1 MTSVSNVSIG
11 AKLAGAAAADA
22 RHGMNEAIA
31 RLSTGKRSM
40 YGGDAAAQAMADNIK
55 ARGMSF
61 AVAARNAEDGISVA
75 QTIES
80 TLMEVASLA
89 QRLREL
95 AIQADNAALQ
105 SASDVLALNAE
116 AVAVA
121 KAMALIV
128 ETTKFNG
135 KQLMDT
141 ADIDLAI
148 GVTDAGNFSTISSQL
163 VVDASAITAAA
174 GAETQA
180 DNILADVGE
189 ALGNTAAAMTVL
201 KARQAVAY
209 SASANML
216 AAASRLQDT
225 DFASSSANL
234 AKFSILN
241 QSAMAMVAQANQ
253 AQSAVLAV
261 LQ

>member
-1 MTSVSNVSIG
+1 MTSVSNISIG

-31 RLSTGKRSM
+31 RLSTGKRTM
-40 YGGDAAAQAMADNIK
+40 YGGDAAAQAMADSIK
-55 ARGMSF
+55 AKGMSF
-61 AVAARNAEDGISVA
+61 AVAARNAEDGLSVA

-80 TLMEVASLA
+80 SLMEIASLA
-89 QRLREL
+89 QRLREV
-95 AIQADNAALQ
+95 AIQADNASVQ
-105 SASDVLALNAE
+105 SASDITALDAE
-116 AVAVA
+116 AAA
-121 KAMALIV
+121 ITKAMALIV

-135 KQLMDT
+135 KSLMDT

-148 GVTDAGNFSTISSQL
+148 GVTDSGNFTTISSQL
-163 VVDASAITAAA
+163 VADVSGTTAAA
-174 GAETQA
+174 GSEAQA
-180 DNILADVGE
+180 DAVLADVGE
-189 ALGNTAAAMTVL
+189 GLGNVAAAMTVL

-209 SASANML
+209 SASANMM

-225 DFASSSANL
+225 DFAASSANL

-253 AQSAVLAV
+253 SQSSVLAV

>member
-1 MTSVSNVSIG
+1 
-11 AKLAGAAAADA
+11 
-22 RHGMNEAIA
+22 
-31 RLSTGKRSM
+31 M
-40 YGGDAAAQAMADNIK
+40 YGGDAAAQAMADSIK
-55 ARGMSF
+55 AKGMSF
-61 AVAARNAEDGISVA
+61 AVAARNAEDGLSVA

-89 QRLREL
+89 QRLREV
-95 AIQADNAALQ
+95 AIQADNASIQSTSDITAL
-105 SASDVLALNAE
+105 DAE
-116 AVAVA
+116 AAA
-121 KAMALIV
+121 ITKAIALIV

-135 KQLMDT
+135 KAIMDT
-141 ADIDLAI
+141 ADINLAI
-148 GVTDAGNFSTISSQL
+148 GVTDSGNFTTISSQL
-163 VVDASAITAAA
+163 VVDKSDTTAAA
-174 GAETQA
+174 GAEA
-180 DNILADVGE
+180 DADLILADVGE
-189 ALGNTAAAMTVL
+189 ALGNVAAAMTVL

-209 SASANML
+209 SASANMM

-253 AQSAVLAV
+253 SQSAVLAV

>member
-11 AKLAGAAAADA
+11 ARLAGAAAADA

-31 RLSTGKRSM
+31 RLSTGRRSM

-55 ARGMSF
+55 AKGMSF
-61 AVAARNAEDGISVA
+61 AVAARNAEDGLSVA

-80 TLMEVASLA
+80 ALMEISSLA

-95 AIQADNAALQ
+95 AIQADNAAIQ
-105 SASDVLALNAE
+105 STSDIAALDAE
-116 AVAVA
+116 AAA
-121 KAMALIV
+121 ITKAMAAI
-128 ETTKFNG
+128 ENTTKFNG
-135 KQLMDT
+135 KVIMDG
-141 ADIDLAI
+141 ADTTINI
-148 GVTDAGNFSTISSQL
+148 GVTDGGGVVAIKSTTIA
-163 VVDASAITAAA
+163 DHSATTAAA

-180 DNILADVGE
+180 DAALEDVGE
-189 ALGNTAAAMTVL
+189 SLGNIAAAMTAL

-216 AAASRLQDT
+216 AAAARLQDT
-225 DFASSSANL
+225 DFAASSANL

-253 AQSAVLAV
+253 AQSAVLSV
-261 LQ
+261 IQ

>member
-31 RLSTGKRSM
+31 RLSTGRRSM

-61 AVAARNAEDGISVA
+61 AVAARNAEDGLSVA
-75 QTIES
+75 QTAES
-80 TLMEVASLA
+80 ALMEIAALA

-95 AIQADNAALQ
+95 AIQADNAAIQ
-105 SASDVLALNAE
+105 STSDIAALSAE
-116 AVAVA
+116 AVAVTD
-121 KAMALIV
+121 AMALI
-128 ETTKFNG
+128 EQTTQFNG
-135 KQLMDT
+135 KTIINDADT
-141 ADIDLAI
+141 TLDI
-148 GVTDAGNFSTISSQL
+148 GVTDGGGVVTITSKL
-163 VVDASAITAAA
+163 IVDKSDTTTATNAELSADA
-174 GAETQA
+174 
-180 DNILADVGE
+180 ILADVGE
-189 ALGNTAAAMTVL
+189 SLGNISAAMTVL

-216 AAASRLQDT
+216 AAAARLQDT
-225 DFASSSANL
+225 DFAASSANL

>member
-1 MTSVSNVSIG
+1 MTSISNVSIG

-31 RLSTGKRSM
+31 RLSTGRRSM

-61 AVAARNAEDGISVA
+61 AVAARNAEDGLSVA

-80 TLMEVASLA
+80 AVMEIASLA

-95 AIQADNAALQ
+95 GIQADNAAIQ
-105 SASDVLALNAE
+105 STSDIAALDAE
-116 AVAVA
+116 AVAVTD
-121 KAMALIV
+121 AMALI
-128 ETTKFNG
+128 EQTTKFNG
-135 KQLMDT
+135 KTIIDDADT
-141 ADIDLAI
+141 TINI
-148 GVTDAGNFSTISSQL
+148 GVTDGGGTVTITSKL
-163 VVDASAITAAA
+163 IVDKSDTTSATN
-174 GAETQA
+174 AELSA
-180 DNILADVGE
+180 DGILADVGE
-189 ALGNTAAAMTVL
+189 SLGNIAAAMTVL

-216 AAASRLQDT
+216 AAAARLQDT
-225 DFASSSANL
+225 DFAASSANL

-261 LQ
+261 RQ

>member
-40 YGGDAAAQAMADNIK
+40 YGGDAAAQAMADSIK
-55 ARGMSF
+55 AKGMSF
-61 AVAARNAEDGISVA
+61 AVAARNAEDGLSVA

-80 TLMEVASLA
+80 SLMEIASLA
-89 QRLREL
+89 QRLREI

-105 SASDVLALNAE
+105 STSDVLALNAE

-253 AQSAVLAV
+253 AQSAVLSV
-261 LQ
+261 IQ

>member
-40 YGGDAAAQAMADNIK
+40 YGGDAAAQAMADSIRAK
-55 ARGMSF
+55 GMSF

-95 AIQADNAALQ
+95 AIQADNANLQ
-105 SASDVLALNAE
+105 SASDILALNAE

-135 KQLMDT
+135 KKLMDT

-163 VVDASAITAAA
+163 IVDASGITAAA

-225 DFASSSANL
+225 DFAASSANL

>member
-1 MTSVSNVSIG
+1 MTSISNVSIG

-31 RLSTGKRSM
+31 RLSTGKRTM

-61 AVAARNAEDGISVA
+61 AVAARNAEDGLSVA

-80 TLMEVASLA
+80 AIMEIASLA

-95 AIQADNAALQ
+95 GIQADNAAIQ
-105 SASDVLALNAE
+105 STSDIAALDAE
-116 AVAVA
+116 AVAVTD
-121 KAMALIV
+121 AMALI
-128 ETTKFNG
+128 EQTTKFNG
-135 KQLMDT
+135 KTIIDDADT
-141 ADIDLAI
+141 TINI
-148 GVTDAGNFSTISSQL
+148 GVTDGGGTVTITSKL
-163 VVDASAITAAA
+163 IVDKSDTTSATN
-174 GAETQA
+174 AELSA
-180 DNILADVGE
+180 DGILADVGE
-189 ALGNTAAAMTVL
+189 SLGNIAAAMTVL

-216 AAASRLQDT
+216 AAAARLQDT
-225 DFASSSANL
+225 DFAASSANL

>member
-95 AIQADNAALQ
+95 AIQADNANLQ
-105 SASDVLALNAE
+105 SASDILALNAE

-135 KQLMDT
+135 KKLMDT

-148 GVTDAGNFSTISSQL
+148 GVTDAGNVSTISSQL
-163 VVDASAITAAA
+163 VADASGITAAA

-180 DNILADVGE
+180 DAILADVGE

-225 DFASSSANL
+225 DFAASSANL

-253 AQSAVLAV
+253 AQSAVLSV
-261 LQ
+261 IQ

>member
-40 YGGDAAAQAMADNIK
+40 YGGDAAAQAMADSIK
-55 ARGMSF
+55 AKGMSF
-61 AVAARNAEDGISVA
+61 AVAARNAEDGLSVA

-225 DFASSSANL
+225 DFAASSANL

>member
-1 MTSVSNVSIG
+1 MTSISNVSIG

-31 RLSTGKRSM
+31 RLSTGRRSM

-61 AVAARNAEDGISVA
+61 AVAARNAEDGLSVA

-80 TLMEVASLA
+80 AIMEIASLA

-95 AIQADNAALQ
+95 GIQQDNAALH
-105 SASDVLALNAE
+105 SASDIAALSAE
-116 AVAVA
+116 AVAVTD
-121 KAMALIV
+121 AMALI
-128 ETTKFNG
+128 EQTTKFNG
-135 KQLMDT
+135 KTIIDDADT
-141 ADIDLAI
+141 TIDI
-148 GVTDAGNFSTISSQL
+148 GVTDGGGTVTITSKL
-163 VVDASAITAAA
+163 IVDKSDTTTATNAELSADA
-174 GAETQA
+174 
-180 DNILADVGE
+180 ILADVGE
-189 ALGNTAAAMTVL
+189 SLGNIAAAMTVL

-209 SASANML
+209 SASANMM

-225 DFASSSANL
+225 DFAASSANL

>member
-1 MTSVSNVSIG
+1 MTSISNVSIG

-31 RLSTGKRSM
+31 RLSTGKRTM

-61 AVAARNAEDGISVA
+61 AVAARNAEDGLSVA

-80 TLMEVASLA
+80 AVMEIASLA

-95 AIQADNAALQ
+95 GIQADNAAIQ
-105 SASDVLALNAE
+105 STSDIAALDAE
-116 AVAVA
+116 AAAVA
-121 KAMALIV
+121 DAMALI
-128 ETTKFNG
+128 EQTTKFNG
-135 KQLMDT
+135 KTIINDADT
-141 ADIDLAI
+141 TLAI
-148 GVTDAGNFSTISSQL
+148 GVTDAGDTVTITSKLIVDKSDTST
-163 VVDASAITAAA
+163 AA
-174 GAETQA
+174 GAEAAA
-180 DNILADVGE
+180 DAILADVGE
-189 ALGNTAAAMTVL
+189 SLGNIAAAMTVL

-216 AAASRLQDT
+216 AAAARLQDT
-225 DFASSSANL
+225 DFAASSANL

-253 AQSAVLAV
+253 AQSAVLSV